1 MVEVADQVE
10 ALASVQSIRQG
21 EVVRP
26 PSLPERAIP
35 LPGDDTPARVRQ
47 RARRAE
53 MVALHVCQQCSRSR
67 RQQLPL
73 GVVVPLRL
81 HVGRIKAALRYGDVL
96 KELSECLSTLSRLFE
111 IKRYKGNTYKP
122 SRRR

>member
-47 RARRAE
+47 RACRAE
-53 MVALHVCQQCSRSR
+53 MVAVRSVIER
-67 RQQLPL
+67 S
-73 GVVVPLRL
+73 
-81 HVGRIKAALRYGDVL
+81 AAR
-96 KELSECLSTLSRLFE
+96 CW
-111 IKRYKGNTYKP
+111 
-122 SRRR
+122 